1 MKQFNLEEYLANPSR
16 KVVTRS
22 GNPVRILCTDAKV
35 ENFPIVA
42 IIEIDE
48 NNEFVDIFQQ
58 NGESKLNTQ
67 SDRDL
72 FFAPKI
78 GEGWVNVYKMPDTYG
93 LEASIIFGTKD
104 EAEFYGVDNPNYIA
118 TTKIN
123 WEEDL

>member
-1 MKQFNLEEYLANPSR
+1 MKQFNLQEYLANPSR
-16 KVVTRS
+16 KVVTRDRKS
-22 GNPVRILCTDAKV
+22 ARIVCTDAKV

-67 SDRDL
+67 SNRDL

-93 LEASIIFGTKD
+93 LEASIIFGTKE
-104 EAEFYGVDNPNYIA
+104 EAEFYSVDNPNYVT
-118 TTKIN
+118 TTKIT
-123 WEEDL
+123 WEEEL

>member
-1 MKQFNLEEYLANPSR
+1 MKQFNLEEYTDNPSQ
-16 KVVTRS
+16 KVVTRI
-22 GNPVRILCTDAKV
+22 GKPVRIICTDSKV

-48 NNEFVDIFQQ
+48 NNEIVDIFKQ

-67 SDRDL
+67 SERDL

-78 GEGWVNVYKMPDTYG
+78 GEGCVNVYKMPDRVG
-93 LEASIIFGTKD
+93 LESSIIFGTKE
-104 EAEFYGVDNPNYIA
+104 EAEFYGVDNPNYVA
-118 TTKIN
+118 TTKIE